1 MVTSR
6 PPAEVVVG
14 SAGAAARQRRCLSR
28 GSSGTRTAVARRQR
42 KRTAKAVSLQREQ
55 RKHTTNIVPYSQERS
70 GNTRTHGKASALTT
84 NAADKHGKGNA
95 LPGTTEIGTG
105 PLTATGR
112 SPQSRRMASSVRS
125 WEVFPSRCR
134 CWERTERQCQHKE
147 RRWIPQEKAVEKIHG
162 KAVRVWQ
169 PFSLQARSDRTS
181 RRGPVTGSP
190 RIFKGCVV

>member
-1 MVTSR
+1 MTSR

-84 NAADKHGKGNA
+84 NAADKTRQGQCLTWDHRDRDRAADSHREVAAVPADGKQRA
-95 LPGTTEIGTG
+95 LVGGVSEQVPLLGTD
-105 PLTATGR
+105 
-112 SPQSRRMASSVRS
+112 
-125 WEVFPSRCR
+125 
-134 CWERTERQCQHKE
+134 
-147 RRWIPQEKAVEKIHG
+147 G
-162 KAVRVWQ
+162 KAVSTQGKAMDPTRKGSGKDTRKGSE
-169 PFSLQARSDRTS
+169 SLAAVLLTS
-181 RRGPVTGSP
+181 S
-190 RIFKGCVV
+190 K